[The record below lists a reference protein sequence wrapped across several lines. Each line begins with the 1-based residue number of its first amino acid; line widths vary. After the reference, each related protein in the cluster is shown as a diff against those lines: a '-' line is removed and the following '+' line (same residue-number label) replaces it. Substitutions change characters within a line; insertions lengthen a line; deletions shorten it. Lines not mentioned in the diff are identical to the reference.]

1 MKVTVVPAQVTTI
14 EDRIAGSLGLS
25 QILLLAAPVFSG
37 SALYIILPPTMH
49 NAPYKLVIFAL
60 LLLVCSLMAIRIK
73 GKILL
78 LWLVVILRYNLRP
91 RYYVYNKNS
100 LASREFE
107 ENLPAEADNQEDKAP
122 VKRSRLPAL
131 GTADVVRLQAIL
143 ENPAANLSFKAN
155 KGGLHVLIT
164 EVKE

>member
-25 QILLLAAPVFSG
+25 QLLLLAAPVFGS
-37 SALYIILPPTMH
+37 SALYILLPPTMH
-49 NAPYKLVIFAL
+49 SAAYKLVVMVAM
-60 LLLVCSLMAIRIK
+60 LLVCSLLAIRIK

-91 RYYVYNKNS
+91 RYYLFNKNS

-107 ENLPAEADNQEDKAP
+107 HRVPIDADSEEDIEP
-122 VKRSRLPAL
+122 VKRTRLPAL
-131 GTADVVRLQAIL
+131 ATPDLVRLQAIL
-143 ENPAANLSFKAN
+143 DNPAAKLTFKTG
-155 KGGLHVLIT
+155 KGGLRVLIT
-164 EVKE
+164 EIKD